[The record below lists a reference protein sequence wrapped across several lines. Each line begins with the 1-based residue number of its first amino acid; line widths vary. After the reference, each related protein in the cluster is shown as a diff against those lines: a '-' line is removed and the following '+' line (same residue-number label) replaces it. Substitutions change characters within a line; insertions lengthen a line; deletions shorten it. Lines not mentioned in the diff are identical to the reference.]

1 MKKTEAFK
9 HTNFEHMA
17 TFKFFKINKS
27 IVKSLFEEDEEK
39 IMLALVDVSQK
50 ILYDT

>member
-1 MKKTEAFK
+1 MN
-9 HTNFEHMA
+9 TNFDYMA

-27 IVKSLFEEDEEK
+27 VVKSAVDEDDNK